1 MEYQK
6 NYRLNNP
13 EKMKESDKK
22 YYEKSKNKF
31 AEKIVCVCGSNICFY
46 SRLLHNKSKKHQA
59 FLNSNV

>member
-13 EKMKESDKK
+13 EKKKECDKK

-31 AEKIVCVCGSNICFY
+31 AENFLCVCGSNICFY
-46 SRLLHNKSKKHQA
+46 SRFLHIKSKKHQA